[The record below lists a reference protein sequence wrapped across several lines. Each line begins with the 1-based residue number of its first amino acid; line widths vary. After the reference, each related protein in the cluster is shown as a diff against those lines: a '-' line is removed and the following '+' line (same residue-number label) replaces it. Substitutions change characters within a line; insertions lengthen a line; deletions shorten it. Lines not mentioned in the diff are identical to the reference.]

1 MGKNETKFAKIQF
14 PKIIFSVIQRK
25 SLLQYLKIRGVFRD
39 IVFPYLEKVKEEKC
53 IPKEQY
59 SLAIMD
65 TFKGQDNRIIKE
77 LYHENF
83 CEVFI
88 VLQNLTNKFQ
98 LLDTS
103 VNKSSKAFISKV
115 QQLVP
120 KTVIC
125 PARSL
130 NRVFESQAIC

>member
-1 MGKNETKFAKIQF
+1 MKQSLPKFNF
-14 PKIIFSVIQRK
+14 PKLFLVSFSENHCSNTSNR
-25 SLLQYLKIRGVFRD
+25 VFRD
-39 IVFPYLEKVKEEKC
+39 IVFPYLEKVKDEKC

-83 CEVFI
+83 CEFFV
-88 VLQNLTNKFQ
+88 VLQNLTNKVQ

-103 VNKSSKAFISKV
+103 VNKSSKAFISKKYNSWFPK
-115 QQLVP
+115 QLSAQLV
-120 KTVIC
+120 
-125 PARSL
+125 L
-130 NRVFESQAIC
+130 

>member
-1 MGKNETKFAKIQF
+1 MKQSLPKFNF
-14 PKIIFSVIQRK
+14 PKLFLVSISENHCSNTSNR
-25 SLLQYLKIRGVFRD
+25 VFRN
-39 IVFPYLEKVKEEKC
+39 IVFPYLEKVKDEKC

-83 CEVFI
+83 CEFFV

-103 VNKSSKAFISKV
+103 VNKSSKAFISKTYNSWFPK
-115 QQLVP
+115 QLSAQLV
-120 KTVIC
+120 
-125 PARSL
+125 L
-130 NRVFESQAIC
+130 